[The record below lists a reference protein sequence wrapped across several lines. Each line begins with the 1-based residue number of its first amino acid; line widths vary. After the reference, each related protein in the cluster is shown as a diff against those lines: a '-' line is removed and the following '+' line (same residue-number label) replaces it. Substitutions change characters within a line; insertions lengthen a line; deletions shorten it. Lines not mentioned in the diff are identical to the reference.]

1 MTLGEFAYVIDAE
14 PKWVQNAA
22 AVLDDRLAHTLPAAR
37 RLVVARALN
46 AEAGMPLARAFNVAE
61 RALARYDG
69 SRKSVAISTDDGAVT
84 VTVDLYRLLASVSAG
99 MSRLAVL
106 YAPKQRGRP
115 ARHRNAIRAARDYGV
130 DLTLLEANLRR
141 SPAERLRM
149 LDQMIDFE
157 HRVRIA
163 RQPIVAARAHRRP
176 RRAR

>member
-1 MTLGEFAYVIDAE
+1 MTLGEFAYVIDAD
-14 PKWVQNAA
+14 PKWVLNAA
-22 AVLDDRLAHTLPAAR
+22 AVLGDPLPYTLPAAR

-46 AEAGMPLARAFNVAE
+46 AEAGMPVGRAYRVAE

-69 SRKSVAISTDDGAVT
+69 SRKTVALSSDDGSVT

-115 ARHRNAIRAARDYGV
+115 IRHRNAIKAAQDYGL

-141 SPAERLRM
+141 TPAERLRM
-149 LDQMIDFE
+149 LDQMVEF
-157 HRVRIA
+157 
-163 RQPIVAARAHRRP
+163 RRKV
-176 RRAR
+176 RRAGE